1 VSDADFT
8 CRPGLLIFSAPAKIT
23 DGTAFWTHHGTPG
36 LAHVAESLCRRRRK
50 VKVMHET
57 DDPYTVLG
65 LTPTAT
71 QAEITHAYRTQ
82 LRALHPDTRRRA
94 TAGLTEA
101 SDADLQRVVAA
112 YTRLR
117 TAAHRDDPARAEP
130 ACTPSRARPVR
141 IPIIYRRSQM
151 PGASRPPL
159 WAGPVREHH

>member
-1 VSDADFT
+1 
-8 CRPGLLIFSAPAKIT
+8 
-23 DGTAFWTHHGTPG
+23 
-36 LAHVAESLCRRRRK
+36 
-50 VKVMHET
+50 MHET

-71 QAEITHAYRTQ
+71 QAEITHAYRSQ

-94 TAGLTEA
+94 TPGLTEA

-117 TAAHRDDPARAEP
+117 TAARREDRARAEP
-130 ACTPSRARPVR
+130 ACRIPRVRPVQ
-141 IPIIYRRSQM
+141 IPIIRLHSQM